1 MRLCLMVE
9 GQFGVTWPQ
18 WQALALAA
26 EEHGLEALFRSDHYE
41 SGDSHPVKGS
51 LDAWATLA
59 GLAMITSKLRLG
71 TLVSPATFRHPS
83 VLARNAVTVDHLSGG
98 RVELGIGTGW
108 WELEHRR
115 YGFQFPP
122 ISERM
127 DMLTEQLAVIAG
139 HWADSP
145 FSFEGEHYRIDEL
158 DAQPKPVQR
167 PRPPIVM
174 GGAARRRSADLA
186 ARYADEYNLVFATPE
201 ECREAR
207 PRLDEACRR
216 VGRDPATLGYSL
228 MTATLVG
235 RDRDDLQGR
244 VERLA
249 GQMGLEPTVDAVR
262 EDLGEGA
269 LVGTVDEV
277 AARLEEYREAGIER
291 VMFQHHIN
299 EDTDIVEVIGRD
311 LAARLR

>member
-1 MRLCLMVE
+1 MRLCLMIE

-18 WQALALAA
+18 WQALARAA
-26 EEHGLEALFRSDHYE
+26 EDNGLEALFRSDHYE
-41 SGDSHPVKGS
+41 SMDDRPEKGS

-59 GLAMITSKLRLG
+59 GLATITSRLRLG
-71 TLVSPATFRHPS
+71 TMVSPATFRHPS

-115 YGFQFPP
+115 YGFPFPP
-122 ISERM
+122 MGERM
-127 DMLTEQLAVIAG
+127 DILAEQLAVVAG
-139 HWADSP
+139 HWADGP
-145 FSFEGEHYRIDEL
+145 FSFDGEHYRIEDL

-167 PRPPIVM
+167 PRPPLVM

-207 PRLDEACRR
+207 PRLDEACRL

-228 MTATLVG
+228 MTGTVIG
-235 RDRDDLQGR
+235 RDPADLQWR

-249 GQMGLEPTVDAVR
+249 AQAGIEPTVEALRRDM
-262 EDLGEGA
+262 GEGS

-277 AARLEEYREAGIER
+277 AARLEEYRAAGIGR
-291 VMFQHHIN
+291 VMFQHQITD
-299 EDTDIVEVIGRD
+299 DTDAVEIIGRD

>member
-1 MRLCLMVE
+1 MRLCLMIE

-18 WQALALAA
+18 WQALARAA
-26 EEHGLEALFRSDHYE
+26 EDNGLEALFRSDHYE
-41 SGDSHPVKGS
+41 SGDDRAEKGS

-59 GLAMITSKLRLG
+59 GLATITSRLRLG

-115 YGFQFPP
+115 YGFRFPP
-122 ISERM
+122 IGERM
-127 DMLTEQLAVIAG
+127 DVLAEQLAVVAG
-139 HWADSP
+139 HWADGP
-145 FSFEGEHYRIDEL
+145 FSFDGEHYRIEDL
-158 DAQPKPVQR
+158 DARPKPVQR
-167 PRPPIVM
+167 PRPPLVM
-174 GGAARRRSADLA
+174 GGAARRRSAELA

-228 MTATLVG
+228 MTGTVIG
-235 RDRDDLQGR
+235 RDSADLQWR

-249 GQMGLEPTVDAVR
+249 AQAGISPTVEALR
-262 EDLGEGA
+262 EDMGEGS
-269 LVGTVDEV
+269 LVGTVGEV
-277 AARLEEYREAGIER
+277 AARLEEYRAAGIGR
-291 VMFQHHIN
+291 VMFQHQIT
-299 EDTDIVEVIGRD
+299 EDTDTVEIIGRD
-311 LAARLR
+311 LAPRLR